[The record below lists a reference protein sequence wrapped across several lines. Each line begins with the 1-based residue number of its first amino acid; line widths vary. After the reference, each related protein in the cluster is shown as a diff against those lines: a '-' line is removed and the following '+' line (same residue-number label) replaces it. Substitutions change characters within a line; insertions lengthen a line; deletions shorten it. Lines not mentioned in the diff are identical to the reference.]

1 MLKDTPSIGEKPFN
15 FQEIG
20 SNGVI
25 SYMEYIFLLSL
36 MTKLNSSKRFFLFD
50 MMNTSSKDG
59 NLTVEEFKQL
69 CLLTMMQSRK
79 KSMADQ
85 DDLKPEK
92 TSLEKY
98 FFGHNGTESLDYE
111 RFTTFVE
118 SFQRQVFA
126 FEFNEFGGGQKDVI
140 SSKDFALI
148 ILKFTDMNQK
158 VQGAPTSF
166 RSNLRQIRIL
176 TFFRSKKFVKLK

>member
-1 MLKDTPSIGEKPFN
+1 
-15 FQEIG
+15 
-20 SNGVI
+20 
-25 SYMEYIFLLSL
+25 
-36 MTKLNSSKRFFLFD
+36 
-50 MMNTSSKDG
+50 
-59 NLTVEEFKQL
+59 
-69 CLLTMMQSRK
+69 
-79 KSMADQ
+79 MADQ
-85 DDLKPEK
+85 DDLKSEE

-118 SFQRQVFA
+118 SFQRQVLA

-158 VQGAPTSF
+158 VQGVPTSF
-166 RSNLRQIRIL
+166 RREVLVKLSNLREIRI
-176 TFFRSKKFVKLK
+176 FSVKKIIVKLK

>member
-1 MLKDTPSIGEKPFN
+1 MLKNTPSIGEKSFN

-36 MTKLNSSKRFFLFD
+36 MTKLNSSTRNFLFD

-69 CLLTMMQSRK
+69 CLLTMQSRK

-85 DDLKPEK
+85 DDLKSEE

-98 FFGHNGTESLDYE
+98 FFGHNGNESLDYE

-118 SFQRQVFA
+118 SFQRQVLA

-158 VQGAPTSF
+158 VQGVPTSF
-166 RSNLRQIRIL
+166 R
-176 TFFRSKKFVKLK
+176 